1 MNTIQQT
8 STSHTIVIDDTTLR
22 DGEQSAGVSFSI
34 EEKQAIASQLAA
46 MGIPELEIGIPSMG
60 EEERESIQAV
70 VDMNL
75 DTRLLVWSRM
85 HTQDLSACRQVGV
98 DLVDLSIPVSDQQ
111 IARKLNKSR
120 RWVLNSIERHVSE
133 ALDMGFS
140 VCVGGEDSSRADKDF
155 LLQVVETAQRAG
167 AERFR
172 FADTVG
178 IMEPFSTLTW
188 IKQLRENSDLDIEMH
203 AHDDLGLATANSFAA
218 ALGGATHINTTVNG
232 LGERAGNAALEEVVL
247 GLSQLYHYDLNISLE
262 NYSVLSQLVSDASG
276 RYPGWQKSIVG
287 EGVFTHEAG
296 IHVDGLLKDV
306 RNYQGVDPAILGRKH
321 TLILGKHSGSQA
333 VMHAYA
339 NMGINVSR
347 EQAIDILKQV
357 RRHVAATKHTPD
369 EILLRHLYEQVMTI
383 EPAVVCG

>member
-1 MNTIQQT
+1 MKQPADIAK
-8 STSHTIVIDDTTLR
+8 TIVIDDTTLR

-34 EEKQAIASQLAA
+34 DEKQEIARQLAT

-60 EEERESIQAV
+60 AMERESMQAI
-70 VDMNL
+70 VDMGLNS
-75 DTRLLVWSRM
+75 RLLAWCRM
-85 HTQDLSACRQVGV
+85 HPQDLNACREIHV

-111 IARKLNKSR
+111 INKKLNKSR
-120 RWVLNSIERHVSE
+120 DWVLASIERHVKT
-133 ALDMGFS
+133 ALDMGFA
-140 VCVGGEDSSRADKDF
+140 VCVGGEDSSRADSDF

-178 IMEPFSTLTW
+178 IMEPFATLSQ
-188 IKQLRENSDLDIEMH
+188 IKHIRNNSDLDIEMH

-218 ALGGATHINTTVNG
+218 ALAGATHINTTVNG

-247 GLSQLYHYDLNISLE
+247 GLMQLYGYKMNISLE
-262 NYSVLSQLVSDASG
+262 NYSTLSNFVSQASG

-306 RNYQGVDPAILGRKH
+306 KNYQGVDPALLGREHKM
-321 TLILGKHSGSQA
+321 ILGKHSGSQA
-333 VMHAYA
+333 VMHTYQK
-339 NMGINVSR
+339 MGI
-347 EQAIDILKQV
+347 EITHQQALEILAQV
-357 RRHVAATKHTPD
+357 RAYVSATKYVPD
-369 EILLRHLYEQVMTI
+369 NMMLKNFYEQLATVM
-383 EPAVVCG
+383 PNVVYG